1 MSEYERDDSAF
12 LRHESCPECGSRDN
26 LARYASG
33 RAHCFGCNYWEPAD
47 DAKAQAAPR
56 KPRVFDPIEGEF
68 RPIADAYGIDLPTCK
83 ALGIKIVSW
92 SCKDPDGEPLPR
104 KSCISFDYHNEK
116 GSLWGQKIRYKISEE
131 EKTYSFPH
139 ADGKPRCGSCIVG
152 PKAAIRGPWSSSRAR
167 AMLPPTTSSPK
178 ANTPSFRY
186 PQV

>member
-1 MSEYERDDSAF
+1 M
-12 LRHESCPECGSRDN
+12 
-26 LARYASG
+26 
-33 RAHCFGCNYWEPAD
+33 
-47 DAKAQAAPR
+47 
-56 KPRVFDPIEGEF
+56 FDPIEGEF

-139 ADGKPRCGSCIVG
+139 ADGKPPLWLMHRWAKGCDTRSLVIFEGEG
-152 PKAAIRGPWSSSRAR
+152 DAAAYYQFTQGKYPVVSLPTGIAR
-167 AMLPPTTSSPK
+167 RSG
-178 ANTPSFRY
+178 
-186 PQV
+186 